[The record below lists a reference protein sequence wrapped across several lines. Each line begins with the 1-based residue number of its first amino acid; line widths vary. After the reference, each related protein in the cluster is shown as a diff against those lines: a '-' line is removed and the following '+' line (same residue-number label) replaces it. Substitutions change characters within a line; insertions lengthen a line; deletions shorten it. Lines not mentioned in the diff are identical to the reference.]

1 MSERVI
7 IKNLCP
13 MIASIS
19 AGKSTLLNI
28 FFNIDLLEI
37 APDISTKFVTIIRYN
52 PQVKDIPIFYS

>member
-1 MSERVI
+1 MSERLI

-28 FFNIDLLEI
+28 FFNIDLLET

-52 PQVKDIPIFYS
+52 PQVKDNPV